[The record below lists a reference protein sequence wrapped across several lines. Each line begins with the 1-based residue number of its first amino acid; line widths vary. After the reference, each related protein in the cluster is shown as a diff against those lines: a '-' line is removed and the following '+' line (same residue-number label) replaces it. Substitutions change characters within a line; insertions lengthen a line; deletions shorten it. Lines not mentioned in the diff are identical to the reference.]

1 MGNPLNPDPK
11 PPKEPKAKEDVP
23 PPSALG
29 MTAIKPE
36 GWDKTGMEAF
46 KDALF
51 NPKTGEILTRT
62 PLSWL
67 KIIAFY
73 IVYYSFLTGFWIA
86 CLFIFFE
93 TLPHESLGP
102 RWQQDYSLIGM
113 NPGIGIRPR
122 SADHRID
129 SHMIELWD
137 GDSNLNPSGR
147 NGEGDTNADY
157 AVRLNQYMELYK
169 NTTLGPRYKAFDRSL
184 LGECENFPYGYVAE
198 EGKDIAPCVF
208 LKLNTIWGWKP
219 EKTTCNMTE
228 EEKAEEKKLD
238 KDCPATLMKHLL
250 TEDAKQ
256 AGDENVWID
265 CNGRYAA
272 DQEALAGDGLKYYPP
287 SRAIP
292 IASFPYEGKTE
303 KWSYHSHIVA
313 LKVQPKVPGQMVHI
327 ECRAYFKGAEHDT
340 RDKKG
345 LIQFELMIKKQF

>member
-46 KDALF
+46 KDALY

-62 PLSWL
+62 PLSWI
-67 KIIAFY
+67 KIITFY
-73 IVYYSFLTGFWIA
+73 IIYYSFLTGFWIA
-86 CLFIFFE
+86 CLFIFFQ
-93 TLPHESLGP
+93 TLPYEKEGP

-129 SHMIELWD
+129 SHMIELWAT
-137 GDSNLNPSGR
+137 DSNRNPSGR
-147 NGEGDTNADY
+147 NGEGDSNADY
-157 AVRLNQYMELYK
+157 AVRLNQYLELYK
-169 NTTLGPRYKAFDRSL
+169 NTTLGSGYKPFDRSL

-198 EGKDIAPCVF
+198 EGKPVAPCVF

-219 EKTTCNMTE
+219 ERTTCNQPNLE
-228 EEKAEEKKLD
+228 PKEKVD
-238 KDCPATLMKHLL
+238 KDCPTTLMKHL
-250 TEDAKQ
+250 ESEEAKQ
-256 AGDENVWID
+256 AGEENVWID

-272 DQEALAGDGLKYYPP
+272 DREALAEGGLKYYPP

-292 IASFPYEGKTE
+292 IDSFPYMGKTE
-303 KWSYHSHIVA
+303 EYSYHSHIVA
-313 LKVQPKVPGQMVHI
+313 LKVEPRTPGQMVHI
-327 ECRAYFKGAEHDT
+327 ECRAYFKDAEHDT

-345 LIQFELMIKKQF
+345 LIQFELMIKQQF